1 MKRKVSFKNM
11 LNSNEAK
18 IESCGTSAKY
28 SVQSLN
34 DPFTLVLC
42 TECVLCID
50 NSALI
55 SKNL

>member
-42 TECVLCID
+42 TE
-50 NSALI
+50 SHR
-55 SKNL
+55 